1 MKRPAPRL
9 QLNDGDRIAVIGSGP
24 AGTFFSYLAQDLA
37 KQRGKTITITLFD
50 GKDFLLTGPPG
61 CNMCAGVLSESL
73 TEKLFRAGLQP
84 PEDRVQVEI
93 EKYLLSAD
101 HYNISLFKRRRRFP
115 IYTVYRG
122 NGPRDR
128 ISRNNISFDDFLLDR
143 CRGAGVE
150 IIPQMVRDIR
160 LPNVPAGRVTLICG
174 DESRCYEFDLV
185 VIACGLNTQFLQLLT
200 RLGFGYQP
208 PRMVHTVQAE
218 IPVSEEFIRRK
229 IGHSITTFTLDE
241 GNIRFAAFTPKKQ
254 HLTLSIVGKKDVGIK
269 DLEAVLLHPR
279 IQEFLE
285 GSIGRTHLC
294 VCRPRIAVSAAK
306 NVFTDRLVVIGD
318 AAFSRYYKNGIESA
332 FDTAQSAAFCVFES
346 GISAEDF
353 RQCYLNR
360 TVRRIRS
367 SSRSG
372 RVIFRIYDI
381 VFHNRILSAGL
392 VSLLA
397 RRRRTASSRRIVRI
411 LWNLFTGNADYSA
424 ILLKLFNPRIQLR
437 LTSELLR
444 AVLRKIMLGKGV
456 ISNGNT
462 VCREV
467 DAMGPL
473 GSGQIVG
480 IIGGGPAG
488 VGCAL
493 ALKKIAA
500 DRGITLHIVL
510 YEGKDFDTQP
520 HYNQCVGVLSPPIVQ
535 ILQEE
540 LGIPFPYH
548 LVQRIITG
556 YVLHSDDQEL
566 ALPGDEEPSVA
577 VRRVT
582 FDSYML
588 NMAKK
593 RGVEIVKSR
602 VTDLEFD
609 EDSVMIYSETDNR
622 RVDVVVGAFGL
633 DAGTAGIF
641 EKMTP
646 YRQPRYLDSIVTKIH
661 PGEEIVARFE
671 NNIHAFLP
679 RLREI
684 EFGAVTPKKNHLT
697 INVAGAEVTAQSLKR
712 FLEMPAVRRVLPA
725 TERWNPGDLSYFK
738 GRFPIA
744 VARGFYGDRYVIIGD
759 AAGLLRPFKGKG
771 VNTAI
776 LTGMRVARTMFD
788 EGIHRKAFGTFTAKC
803 KDITN
808 DLPYGKFVRFAALRI
823 SNWGLLN
830 PILAVA
836 RQNDRLRRALF
847 NSVSAHQTYRAI
859 MGEFRNTR
867 LLLKIAKSIILY
879 PFRRPLAPEENTDE
893 TRRNQ

>member
-1 MKRPAPRL
+1 MNRHPRL

-24 AGTFFSYLAQDLA
+24 AGTFFSYLAQNLA
-37 KQRGKTITITLFD
+37 IKSSRKITITLFD
-50 GKDFLLTGPPG
+50 GKDFMLTGPPG
-61 CNMCAGVLSESL
+61 CNMCAGVLSETL
-73 TEKLFRAGLQP
+73 TEKLFRAGLQL

-101 HYNISLFKRRRRFP
+101 HYNISLFRRRRRYP

-128 ISRNNISFDDFLLDR
+128 ASQENISFDDFLLER
-143 CRGAGVE
+143 CRAAGVE

-160 LPNVPAGRVTLICG
+160 LPNAPEDRVTLICG
-174 DESRCYEFDLV
+174 DEKRTYEFDLV
-185 VIACGLNTQFLQLLT
+185 VVACGLNTQFLQLLT
-200 RLGFGYQP
+200 RLGFGYRP
-208 PRMVHTVQAE
+208 PRMVYTVQAE
-218 IPVSEEFIRRK
+218 IPVSAEFIQRK
-229 IGHSITTFTLDE
+229 ISHSITTFTLDL
-241 GNIRFAAFTPKKQ
+241 GDIRFAAFTPKKQ
-254 HLTLSIVGKKDVGIK
+254 HLTLSIVGKRDVGMK

-279 IQEFLE
+279 IREFLE
-285 GSIGRTHLC
+285 GTVSRLHLC
-294 VCRPRIAVSAAK
+294 MCRPKIAVSAAK

-332 FDTAQSAAFCVFES
+332 FDTAQSAAYCVLER

-353 RQCYLNR
+353 KQCYLNR
-360 TVRRIRS
+360 AIRRIRD

-372 RVIFRIYDI
+372 RVIFQIYDI

-397 RRRRTASSRRIVRI
+397 RRSRSISSRRMVRI
-411 LWNLFTGNADYSA
+411 LWNLFTGNADYSSV
-424 ILLKLFNPRIQLR
+424 LRKLFNPRIQLR
-437 LTSELLR
+437 LVLELMR
-444 AVLRKIMLGKGV
+444 VILRKIAIGKGV
-456 ISNGNT
+456 INDGNT

-467 DAMGPL
+467 DALGPL

-493 ALKKIAA
+493 ALKKFAA
-500 DRGITLHIVL
+500 DRNINLQVVL
-510 YEGKDFDTQP
+510 YEGKDFETQP

-540 LGIPFPYH
+540 LGVPFPYH

-582 FDSYML
+582 FDNYML

-593 RGVEIVKSR
+593 RGIEIVKSR
-602 VTDLEFD
+602 VTDLEFS

-641 EKMTP
+641 AKTTP
-646 YRQPRYLDSIVTKIH
+646 YRPPRYLDSVVTKIH
-661 PGEEIVARFE
+661 PGEKIVACFE
-671 NNIHAFLP
+671 NHIHAFLP

-697 INVAGAEVTAQSLKR
+697 INVAGAKVTAQSLKK
-712 FLEMPAVRRVLPA
+712 FLEMPAVRSVLPTA
-725 TERWNPGDLSYFK
+725 ESWNPRELSYFK

-744 VARGFYGDRYVIIGD
+744 VARGFYGDRFVIIGD

-776 LTGMRVARTMFD
+776 LTGMRAARTMFD
-788 EGIHRKAFGTFTAKC
+788 EGISRKSFVSFTAKC
-803 KDITN
+803 EDITN
-808 DLPYGKFVRFAALRI
+808 DLPYGKFVRFAALKL

-836 RQNDRLRRALF
+836 RRNDRLRRALF
-847 NSVSAHQTYRAI
+847 NSVSAHQTYRTI
-859 MGEFRNTR
+859 MGEFRSIR
-867 LLLKIAKSIILY
+867 LLIKITKSIILY
-879 PFRRPLAPEENTDE
+879 PFQRSRAGDKKADE
-893 TRRNQ
+893 TRRNE

>member
-1 MKRPAPRL
+1 MKRHSPRL
-9 QLNDGDRIAVIGSGP
+9 RLNDGDRIAVIGSGP
-24 AGTFFSYLAQDLA
+24 AGTFFSYMAQNLA
-37 KQRGKTITITLFD
+37 KQHDRKITITLFD
-50 GKDFLLTGPPG
+50 GKDFMLTGPSG
-61 CNMCAGVLSESL
+61 CNMCAGVLSETL
-73 TEKLFRAGLQP
+73 TEKLFRFGLQP

-101 HYNISLFKRRRRFP
+101 RYNISLYKRRRRFP
-115 IYTVYRG
+115 IYTVFRG

-128 ISRNNISFDDFLLDR
+128 TSRDNISFDDFLLDR
-143 CRGAGVE
+143 CRSAGVE
-150 IIPQMVRDIR
+150 IIPQMVRDIH
-160 LPNVPAGRVTLICG
+160 LPNQPGSRVKLICG
-174 DESRCYEFDLV
+174 DAEKRIYDFDLA

-200 RLGFGYQP
+200 RLGFGYRP

-229 IGHSITTFTLDE
+229 IGQSITTFTLNLGD
-241 GNIRFAAFTPKKQ
+241 IRFAAFTPKKQ
-254 HLTLSIVGKKDVGIK
+254 HLTLSIVGKKDVGMK
-269 DLEAVLLHPR
+269 DLKAVLLHPR

-285 GSIGRTHLC
+285 GTVSGSNLC
-294 VCRPRIAVSAAK
+294 VCRPKIAVSAAK

-332 FDTAQSAAFCVFES
+332 FDTAESAAHCVFES
-346 GISAEDF
+346 GISASDF
-353 RQCYLNR
+353 KRSYLNR
-360 TVRRIRS
+360 TVRRIRN

-372 RVIFRIYDI
+372 WVIFRIYDI
-381 VFHNRILSAGL
+381 VFHSRFLSAGL
-392 VSLLA
+392 VSLMA
-397 RRRRTASSRRIVRI
+397 QRRGSKANRRMTRI

-424 ILLKLFNPRIQLR
+424 ILRRLFHPRIQIR
-437 LTSELLR
+437 LVLELMR
-444 AVLRKIMLGKGV
+444 VILRKITLGKGV
-456 ISNGNT
+456 ISHSDT

-467 DAMGPL
+467 DALGPL
-473 GSGQIVG
+473 GSGQTVG

-493 ALKKIAA
+493 ALKKNAS
-500 DRGITLHIVL
+500 DRGINLHVVI

-535 ILQEE
+535 ILQKE

-582 FDSYML
+582 FDAYML
-588 NMAKK
+588 DMAKK
-593 RGVEIVKSR
+593 HGVEIVKSR
-602 VTDLEFD
+602 VTDLEFG
-609 EDSVMIYSETDNR
+609 ENSVMIYSETDNR

-633 DAGTAGIF
+633 DAGTAAIF
-641 EKMTP
+641 EKTTP

-697 INVAGAEVTAQSLKR
+697 INVAGANVTAQSLKK
-712 FLEMPAVRRVLPA
+712 FLDMHVVRQVLPA
-725 TERWNPGDLSYFK
+725 AELWNPRGLSYFK

-744 VARGFYGDRYVIIGD
+744 VARIFYGDRYVIIGD

-776 LTGMRVARTMFD
+776 LTGMRAARTMFD
-788 EGIHRKAFGTFTAKC
+788 EGISRKAFATFTAKC

-808 DLPYGKFVRFAALRI
+808 DLPYGKFVRFAALKI

-830 PILAVA
+830 PFLDVA
-836 RQNDRLRRALF
+836 RGNEKLRRALF
-847 NSVSAHQTYRAI
+847 NSVSAHQTYRSI
-859 MGEFRNTR
+859 MGEFRSIR
-867 LLLKIAKSIILY
+867 LLIKILKSAILY
-879 PFRRPLAPEENTDE
+879 SFQRSITSGKKPT
-893 TRRNQ
+893 